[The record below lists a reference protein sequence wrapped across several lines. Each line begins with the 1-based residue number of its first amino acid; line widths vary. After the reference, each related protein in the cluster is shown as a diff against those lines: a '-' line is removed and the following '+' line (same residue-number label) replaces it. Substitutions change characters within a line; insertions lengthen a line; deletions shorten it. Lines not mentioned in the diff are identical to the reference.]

1 VEEAAS
7 RQRERVPKERTRS
20 SSPAPRR
27 DEVALQAGVRVR
39 IESLGRTGTVIEV
52 RDGKALV
59 EAGSIRI
66 LLPHDDLS
74 PLPAGDQGRE
84 KKASSASYVH
94 NAEAHPEVD
103 LRGMRVEE
111 VGTTLA
117 RAVDDAIMAGLPSFR
132 IIHGKGTGAL
142 RAHVRDLIKNDRRIL
157 TSREGERYEGGTG
170 VTVVEFA

>member
-1 VEEAAS
+1 
-7 RQRERVPKERTRS
+7 
-20 SSPAPRR
+20 
-27 DEVALQAGVRVR
+27 
-39 IESLGRTGTVIEV
+39 V

-74 PLPAGDQGRE
+74 PLPAGDQARE
-84 KKASSASYVH
+84 KKTPAFYSHTS
-94 NAEAHPEVD
+94 EAHPEVD
-103 LRGMRVEE
+103 LRGLRVDE

-142 RAHVRDLIKNDRRIL
+142 RAHVRDLLKNDRRII
-157 TSREGERYEGGTG
+157 TAREGERYEGGTG